1 MHMTLVDL
9 PDVCIIFQH
18 VLSSLHQ
25 MLLYIAAWEFICC
38 QSPQHMK
45 GLLFGLFY
53 SIKAFF
59 QLLSAVL
66 SDIFVLVFSCQLLG
80 YFLFNLAIGLVTLV
94 IYTLVARRYK

>member
-1 MHMTLVDL
+1 
-9 PDVCIIFQH
+9 
-18 VLSSLHQ
+18 

-59 QLLSAVL
+59 QLLSAIL
-66 SDIFVLVFSCQLLG
+66 SYIFFIFNCHLLG
-80 YFLFNLAIGLVTLV
+80 YFLFNLAIGLVSLV
-94 IYTLVARRYK
+94 IFTVVAHRYKYRKRDDICNIYQYAEDYYSNIK

>member
-1 MHMTLVDL
+1 MGIYL
-9 PDVCIIFQH
+9 
-18 VLSSLHQ
+18 LSKSSAHEGSALW
-25 MLLYIAAWEFICC
+25 I
-38 QSPQHMK
+38 
-45 GLLFGLFY
+45 FY

-94 IYTLVARRYK
+94 IFTVVAHRYKYRKRDDICNQYAEDY